1 MTTYSVYVFLDER
14 NRPYYVGK
22 TNNMTRRRKD
32 HLYEIK
38 TNNTLPKYAKARK
51 LFGKGHPFKMRR
63 IRTAKTEK
71 RAFALERYY
80 IKKYRKM
87 GYVLMNCTHGGPDE
101 LPMRINNI
109 KNPRT
114 KGIVLPKNKKKKIVV
129 KKKKKKINIKKKT
142 KKVIKARRRR

>member
-1 MTTYSVYVFLDER
+1 MTYSVYVFLDAK

-38 TNNTLPKYAKARK
+38 TGNTLPKYVKARK
-51 LFGKGHPFKMRR
+51 LFGQGQPLKMRR
-63 IRTAKTEK
+63 IRSTRNEK
-71 RAFALERYY
+71 EAYRLERHY

-101 LPMRINNI
+101 LPMKIN
-109 KNPRT
+109 KVSKLRKT
-114 KGIVLPKNKKKKIVV
+114 GIRLPTA
-129 KKKKKKINIKKKT
+129 KKKKKIISAVGGKKKR
-142 KKVIKARRRR
+142 KKIIKTRKRR

>member
-1 MTTYSVYVFLDER
+1 MVYSVYVFLDAR

-38 TNNTLPKYAKARK
+38 TGNTLPKYAKARK
-51 LFGKGHPFKMRR
+51 LFGKGQPFKMKR

-71 RAFALERYY
+71 QSYALERQY

-109 KNPRT
+109 SNPRKT
-114 KGIVLPKNKKKKIVV
+114 GIKLPTAKRKITSAVGGKKKR
-129 KKKKKKINIKKKT
+129 KKITKT
-142 KKVIKARRRR
+142 RKRR